1 MAFFILKYI
10 VTRPAILDTSMRKLN
25 NQNKALQ
32 MIMRSPRLVLEKSK
46 RFSESLLWALQ
57 KEYFDSQGVNAWVGA
72 VPFYI
77 TTNPVMAN
85 AYAHVTLRYIQDH
98 IRQNKYDPSEPFYI
112 IELATGS
119 GKFSFFMMKRLF
131 ELQETLGMNHIKI
144 HYVMTDFTHSNLKF
158 WKEQPNLAPFLE
170 AGKLDFALFDL
181 ESSKTLELIRAKK
194 TLGNGDI
201 KNPLTVYANYT
212 FDTVSHDAFHVKK
225 GHIQEALVRT
235 TTSRNN
241 LVKRKL
247 VDMEK
252 LETSFEYQGMRNSRY
267 KDERLNAVLN
277 IYQTL
282 LQHSTFLV
290 PIGGIRSVNSLSDIC
305 NNRFMVISTDK
316 GYTFPFELEGL
327 SDPRVVFHGSFSMMV
342 NFHALGE
349 YFKQCQGDCFH
360 QSKRSGIKTSVF
372 LGGGKLTDL
381 PETTGAINAYIEEFS
396 PADFF
401 IFHSQIRDNK
411 FDTTDLELLL
421 AHMNLCR
428 WDPHIFRLIRGKI
441 NDRINEKE
449 IDPIIREGLIEGM
462 TKVAANFYYMP
473 NNQDT
478 MFEIGIFFHIL
489 RNYQQALYYYQ
500 HSTRYFGPQFSV
512 IYNIALCQYNL
523 SEFNQALESFKQAQD
538 LNQESIETKEW
549 IERIEKELT

>member
-1 MAFFILKYI
+1 
-10 VTRPAILDTSMRKLN
+10 
-25 NQNKALQ
+25 
-32 MIMRSPRLVLEKSK
+32 MIMRSPQIVLEKST
-46 RFSESLLWALQ
+46 RFSESLLWTMQ

-85 AYAHVTLRYIQDH
+85 TYAHVTLRYIQDH
-98 IRQNKYDPSEPFYI
+98 IHKNAYDPTEPFYI
-112 IELATGS
+112 VELATGS
-119 GKFSFFMMKRLF
+119 GKFSFFMMKRIF
-131 ELQETLGMNHIKI
+131 ELQETLGLNHIKI
-144 HYVMTDFTHSNLKF
+144 CYVMTDFTNSNVKF
-158 WKEQPNLAPFLE
+158 WESQPNLAPFLE
-170 AGKLDFALFDL
+170 TGKLDFALFDL
-181 ESSKTLELIRAKK
+181 ESSKTLELMKAKK
-194 TLGNGDI
+194 ILGKGDI

-212 FDTVSHDAFHVKK
+212 FDTVSHDAFHVKN
-225 GHIQEALVRT
+225 GQIQEALVRT
-235 TTSRNN
+235 TTSRDN
-241 LVKRKL
+241 LVKKKA

-252 LETSFEYQGMRNSRY
+252 LETSFEYQGIRNSHY
-267 KDERLNAVLN
+267 KDERLNAVLR
-277 IYQTL
+277 IYQDL
-282 LQHSTFLV
+282 LQYSTFLV

-305 NNRFMVISTDK
+305 NNRFLVISTDK

-372 LGGGKLTDL
+372 LGGEKLSNL
-381 PETTGAINAYIEEFS
+381 PETTEAINAYIEEFS

-428 WDPHIFRLIRGKI
+428 WDPHIFRLITGKI
-441 NDRINEKE
+441 NERINEKE

-462 TKVAANFYYMP
+462 PKIAANFYYMP

-478 MFEIGIFFHIL
+478 MFEIGIFFHTIQD
-489 RNYQQALYYYQ
+489 YQQALYYYQ
-500 HSTRYFGPQFSV
+500 QSTYYFGPQFSV

-523 SEFNQALESFKQAQD
+523 SEFNQALESFKQAYD
-538 LNQESIETKEW
+538 LNRESIETKEW